1 MGNKDS
7 LVSVVER
14 KSKKSKS
21 ISVEAVSVQNV
32 KGSDRMKKIAI
43 TGTIGSGKSEVSRLL
58 REKGYAVFDCD
69 QVSYDLSQP
78 NQAGYNQI
86 IKRFEGIVME
96 NQMLDRKKLASII
109 FNDAQAKMDLQNILY
124 PLILEEM
131 EKQIKKSDTL
141 FFAEVPTLYESG
153 WEIYFDQVLVV
164 SVCKEVRDF
173 RLKQNRSMSSAQ
185 IEERVQAQISD
196 EKKCAL
202 ADWVIENNGTKEE
215 LKIKIEK
222 WLEKVERN

>member
-1 MGNKDS
+1 
-7 LVSVVER
+7 
-14 KSKKSKS
+14 
-21 ISVEAVSVQNV
+21 
-32 KGSDRMKKIAI
+32 MKKIAI

-58 REKGYAVFDCD
+58 KEKGYAVFDCD

-78 NQAGYNQI
+78 NQAGYNRI

-124 PLILEEM
+124 PLILDEM
-131 EKQIKKSDTL
+131 EKQIEKSDSL

-164 SVCKEVRDF
+164 SVCKEVRDS

-196 EKKCAL
+196 EKKCTL

-222 WLEKVERN
+222 WLETIERN

>member
-1 MGNKDS
+1 M
-7 LVSVVER
+7 
-14 KSKKSKS
+14 SK
-21 ISVEAVSVQNV
+21 EAI
-32 KGSDRMKKIAI
+32 GMKKIAI

-173 RLKQNRSMSSAQ
+173 RLKQNRSMSLAQ

>member
-1 MGNKDS
+1 
-7 LVSVVER
+7 
-14 KSKKSKS
+14 
-21 ISVEAVSVQNV
+21 
-32 KGSDRMKKIAI
+32 MKKIAI

-58 REKGYAVFDCD
+58 KEKGYAVFDCD

-78 NQAGYNQI
+78 NQAGYNRI

-124 PLILEEM
+124 PLILDEM
-131 EKQIKKSDTL
+131 EKQIEKSDSL

-164 SVCKEVRDF
+164 SVCKEVRDS
-173 RLKQNRSMSSAQ
+173 RLKQNRSMSLAQ

-196 EKKCAL
+196 EKKCTL

-222 WLEKVERN
+222 WLETIERN

>member
-1 MGNKDS
+1 
-7 LVSVVER
+7 
-14 KSKKSKS
+14 
-21 ISVEAVSVQNV
+21 
-32 KGSDRMKKIAI
+32 MKKIAI

-58 REKGYAVFDCD
+58 KEKGYAVFDCD

-86 IKRFEGIVME
+86 IKRFDGIVME

-109 FNDAQAKMDLQNILY
+109 FQDAQAKMDLQNILY

-131 EKQIKKSDTL
+131 EKQIEKSDSL

-164 SVCKEVRDF
+164 SVCKEVRDY
-173 RLKQNRSMSSAQ
+173 RLKQNRSMTSVQ

-215 LKIKIEK
+215 LKFKIEK
-222 WLEKVERN
+222 WLDSIERN

>member
-1 MGNKDS
+1 
-7 LVSVVER
+7 
-14 KSKKSKS
+14 
-21 ISVEAVSVQNV
+21 
-32 KGSDRMKKIAI
+32 MKKIAI